1 MQLNPYLSF
10 NGRGAEAFAFYE
22 KVFGGQ
28 AQCMTFGQMPPG
40 EGPGCDALPPGWAD
54 KIMHGQLPV
63 GQGVMMGSD
72 GMPGQ
77 PGQPTQAPQE
87 VALAVSA
94 DSSAEAERIFAA
106 LSEGGKVT
114 MPMAETFW
122 AHRFGALTDKYGF
135 DWLVNHLKT
144 PPAG

>member
-1 MQLNPYLSF
+1 MQINPYLAF
-10 NGRGAEAFAFYE
+10 DGDGAAAFAFYE
-22 KVFGGQ
+22 RVFGGK
-28 AQCMTFGQMPPG
+28 AQCMTFAQMPPDD
-40 EGPGCDALPPGWAD
+40 GPGRDALPAGWAD
-54 KIMHGQLPV
+54 KIMHGQLAV
-63 GQGVMMGSD
+63 GQGMMMGSD

-77 PGQPTQAPQE
+77 TRQASRG

-122 AHRFGALTDKYGF
+122 AHRFGALTDKFGF

-144 PPAG
+144 SPTG

>member
-10 NGRGAEAFAFYE
+10 NGDGAEAFAFYE
-22 KVFGGQ
+22 KVFGGK

-40 EGPGCDALPPGWAD
+40 DGPGCDALPPGWSD
-54 KIMHGQLPV
+54 KIMHGQLAV
-63 GQGVMMGSD
+63 GQGLLMGSD

-77 PGQPTQAPQE
+77 YKAPQG
-87 VALAVSA
+87 VGLGVSA

-122 AHRFGALTDKYGF
+122 AHRFGMVTDRFGF
-135 DWLVNHLKT
+135 DWLINHLK
-144 PPAG
+144 PMPQG